1 MLETA
6 MSELR
11 RTEERLVEPRAEA
24 TRTTIL
30 DAAERIFAE
39 RGFAGTS
46 MRELAREAQTSQ
58 ALLHHHF
65 GTKAGLYDAVK
76 QRFTDRYNAERRP
89 KVDSNE
95 DLSVVGGAVL
105 GYFEFLRANPNLSR
119 LTSWARLEGDR
130 KPWGGEDE
138 IWHSLLAWAE
148 EAKAR
153 GQIRKDVDPKLL
165 DDAAMSG
172 DRFAIEFME
181 EMGTYL
187 GAALASALNL
197 LDLHLVIV
205 GGGLSKAES
214 SLLEPARRALR
225 MRALKTITQDVELR
239 VARFH
244 NDAGVI
250 GAALLGLEL
259 RQRTTASSTQRVG

>member
-1 MLETA
+1 

-165 DDAAMSG
+165 LV
-172 DRFAIEFME
+172 
-181 EMGTYL
+181 L
-187 GAALASALNL
+187 GAGAVQFWFDNRDFVCAMLGLDPNEPRLDDRYAIHALGVL
-197 LDLHLVIV
+197 LF
-205 GGGLSKAES
+205 GAA
-214 SLLEPARRALR
+214 AR
-225 MRALKTITQDVELR
+225 
-239 VARFH
+239 
-244 NDAGVI
+244 NDATS
-250 GAALLGLEL
+250 APMP
-259 RQRTTASSTQRVG
+259 